1 MKPNPINKSYLYT
14 SSDNTPDIEIADLR
28 RLTQLIKD
36 KYDYDFKDYAMSS
49 FKRRIKRVIDLYR
62 FKDVGKLISVL
73 ETTPDFFEEFISEI
87 TVNVTEMFRDPSF
100 WKVLKDQILPNILM
114 NHDSISI
121 WHAGCSSGEEVYSMA
136 ILLKEMGV
144 LEKSKLVAT
153 DIDAAIIAKAKRA
166 AYPLKNM
173 ELNSKN
179 YARFLK
185 DSAKLGE
192 PNEDESKLLVKYYKE
207 VGNEAVLDPSLTANV
222 TFRRHDLV
230 QGPIFSKFDLV
241 LCRNV
246 MIYFNQTLQNNVL
259 NKLHESLFKYGY
271 LIIGS
276 KESLIWCEI
285 ANKFIVVNNEE
296 KVYKKIKD

>member
-1 MKPNPINKSYLYT
+1 MKSNPISKSYLYT
-14 SSDNTPDIEIADLR
+14 ANDNAPDIEIADLR
-28 RLTQLIKD
+28 RLTQLIKE
-36 KYDYDFKDYAMSS
+36 KYNYDFKDYAMSS
-49 FKRRIKRVIDLYR
+49 FKRRIKRVIDLYK
-62 FKDVGKLISVL
+62 FKTVDKLITVL
-73 ETTPDFFEEFISEI
+73 DTTPDFFEEFVSEI
-87 TVNVTEMFRDPSF
+87 TVNVTEMFRDPTF
-100 WKVLKDQILPNILM
+100 WRVLKDQILPNVLM

-136 ILLKEMGV
+136 IVLKEMGV
-144 LEKSKLVAT
+144 LDKAKLVAT
-153 DIDAAIIAKAKRA
+153 DIDSAIIDKAKRGTF
-166 AYPLKNM
+166 PIKNM

-179 YARFLK
+179 YGRFHDDATRTL
-185 DSAKLGE
+185 DGYFREANG
-192 PNEDESKLLVKYYKE
+192 
-207 VGNEAVLDPSLTANV
+207 EAVLNPDLTKNIS
-222 TFRRHDLV
+222 FRRHDLV
-230 QGPIFSKFDLV
+230 QGGIFSKFDLV

-259 NKLHESLFKYGY
+259 NKLHDSLFKYGY